1 MERVAFLLEATGE
14 QYRCLLNPE
23 SLVLRRLAGVAER
36 HSAGGLLAGAEL
48 ADDPLLLTGGG
59 STELELDL
67 LFDVSLAGSSVASE
81 DVRDLTGP
89 LWDLAENTRWSA
101 TYGRPPLVRFVWGKG
116 WNIPGIV
123 TAVAERLEQF
133 TPGGVPTRS
142 WLRMR
147 LRRVAE
153 PSQAPA
159 APERGALLAATAEG
173 LSPEAAL
180 RAAEHAEVHQLTGA
194 TGDGGCE
201 ERLDQLAYQDYG
213 DPSLWRLLAAFNGIV
228 DPLHLPCGEA
238 LQAPALSDLGPLHLG
253 SAP

>member
-1 MERVAFLLEATGE
+1 VERVAFLLEETGE

-23 SLVLRRLAGVAER
+23 SLVLRRLAGVTDR
-36 HSAGGLLAGAEL
+36 RSAGGLIAGAEL

-67 LFDVSLAGSSVASE
+67 LFDVSLAGSTVTSE

-101 TYGRPPLVRFVWGKG
+101 TYGRPPLVRLVWGKG

-133 TPGGVPTRS
+133 TPGGIPTRS

-153 PSQAPA
+153 PALPSP
-159 APERGALLAATAEG
+159 PPDRDALLGAIEEG
-173 LSPEAAL
+173 LS
-180 RAAEHAEVHQLTGA
+180 AEVTLQA
-194 TGDGGCE
+194 TEQADAHDLAGTSGEGGCD
-201 ERLDQLAYQDYG
+201 ERLDQLAYHYYG
-213 DPSLWRLLAAFNGIV
+213 DPALWRLLASFNGLT
-228 DPLHLPCGEA
+228 DPLHLASGEGLLVPPLSA
-238 LQAPALSDLGPLHLG
+238 LGVGP
-253 SAP
+253 